1 MDYNHQITG
10 QVIGR
15 IRTQHNM
22 SQEVLSGLSG
32 VARSHLAMIETG
44 TKNANV
50 DTLWRIAE
58 ALGMRLSEFFQ
69 LVEAEIEKEGPREK
83 NTFVNENPQQNI

>member
-1 MDYNHQITG
+1 MDYNYKITG

-15 IRTQHNM
+15 IRLQQGI

-44 TKNANV
+44 SKNANV

-58 ALGMRLSEFFQ
+58 ALGMKLSE
-69 LVEAEIEKEGPREK
+69 LIAVVEEEHARAGCDRD
-83 NTFVNENPQQNI
+83 